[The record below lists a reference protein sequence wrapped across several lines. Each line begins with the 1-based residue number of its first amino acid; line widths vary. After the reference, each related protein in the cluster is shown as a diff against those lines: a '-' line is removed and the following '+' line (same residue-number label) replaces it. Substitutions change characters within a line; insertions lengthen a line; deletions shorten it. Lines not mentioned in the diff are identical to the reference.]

1 MDLKYHI
8 LLNITLLAAAV
19 LNISCSTGRNTS
31 ASRAY
36 HELTTRYNIYHNA
49 EENYTRLLEAQL
61 INSNDKWFEL
71 LTFHPGEKSTNKEIP
86 GGPFD
91 AVIDKTAKSIVEHS
105 ITAKPRRDPSKA
117 HSTEYRQW
125 LKQEEFNPYIKNS
138 WLLMGKAYVQN
149 GDYNEALSVF
159 KEIQRI
165 FPNEKE
171 LIAEAQ
177 IWMLRSYVGLNNKFE
192 ADNMIYILK
201 SSKIPNDLEPLFNQE
216 HTNYLLFNKQFAE
229 ALPYLQKTIDQEK
242 RHLQKKRLQFLQ
254 GQIYMLLNK
263 KELALKSFQKVK
275 GIRTPP
281 EVSRHASFYQA
292 TITNGEKQNSYFNDS
307 IAQII
312 NHNVSLEHIG
322 SNLAHSVQATNKS
335 DSSNF
340 YIATPIVR
348 VKANKYIGQ
357 EHLNKASSVTDLKES
372 YSLLLFLEGNSNLLN
387 QLLFATTNF
396 NFSNFKLRTFK
407 TTPIRISSKQAVK
420 IEPFIS
426 LSETTRYLNQIKSDS
441 TFRNEIP
448 GIIFPLIAE
457 EVKTDSILHYGKKED
472 LNESSYIYPIKLS
485 LNPEKVNRENATTV
499 KEAKEVEEVERVE
512 NEGPNHPVLQPTT
525 PTKQPRINPS
535 ELKRRLEQN
544 EAEAIRRSR
553 EANREDNR
561 EQLLRE
567 RARDREQRIKDRE
580 KEIRERE
587 RKREAELKQ
596 REREREQRI
605 HEQQRNR

>member
-1 MDLKYHI
+1 M
-8 LLNITLLAAAV
+8 
-19 LNISCSTGRNTS
+19 
-31 ASRAY
+31 
-36 HELTTRYNIYHNA
+36 
-49 EENYTRLLEAQL
+49 
-61 INSNDKWFEL
+61 
-71 LTFHPGEKSTNKEIP
+71 
-86 GGPFD
+86 
-91 AVIDKTAKSIVEHS
+91 
-105 ITAKPRRDPSKA
+105 
-117 HSTEYRQW
+117 
-125 LKQEEFNPYIKNS
+125 
-138 WLLMGKAYVQN
+138 
-149 GDYNEALSVF
+149 
-159 KEIQRI
+159 
-165 FPNEKE
+165 
-171 LIAEAQ
+171 
-177 IWMLRSYVGLNNKFE
+177 
-192 ADNMIYILK
+192 
-201 SSKIPNDLEPLFNQE
+201 
-216 HTNYLLFNKQFAE
+216 
-229 ALPYLQKTIDQEK
+229 
-242 RHLQKKRLQFLQ
+242 
-254 GQIYMLLNK
+254 
-263 KELALKSFQKVK
+263 
-275 GIRTPP
+275 
-281 EVSRHASFYQA
+281 
-292 TITNGEKQNSYFNDS
+292 
-307 IAQII
+307 
-312 NHNVSLEHIG
+312 
-322 SNLAHSVQATNKS
+322 
-335 DSSNF
+335 
-340 YIATPIVR
+340 
-348 VKANKYIGQ
+348 
-357 EHLNKASSVTDLKES
+357 
-372 YSLLLFLEGNSNLLN
+372 EGNSNLLN

-485 LNPEKVNRENATTV
+485 LNPEKVNPENVTTV
-499 KEAKEVEEVERVE
+499 KEAEEKVEEVKRVE
-512 NEGPNHPVLQPTT
+512 NEDPNHPVLQPAT